1 MLRAGHGI
9 DGTAN
14 QVLTSRSQDL
24 AQHGLN
30 RQEEGER
37 SDLNPN
43 IIWDF
48 IVFDE
53 STDKLKVGFARGGV
67 CHFNLLNPALYELSE
82 ESSLLF
88 NIHGVCQ
95 GLISIPEVC
104 G

>member
-14 QVLTSRSQDL
+14 QVLTSRGQDL
-24 AQHGLN
+24 ARHELN
-30 RQEEGER
+30 RWKESGK
-37 SDLNPN
+37 SDLYPN

-53 STDKLKVGFARGGV
+53 STDKLKIGFARGGV
-67 CHFNLLNPALYELSE
+67 CHFNLLNPTLYELSE

-88 NIHGVCQ
+88 DSHGVCQ
-95 GLISIPEVC
+95 SLISIPEVC